1 MELKD
6 YLQVITRRKWWI
18 IAAILA
24 VTSAALIYSLVFQQ
38 KVYEATSRIILREKP
53 LGSYIFSTL
62 DLEDM
67 NTQPEISIQTQVE
80 LLRSKNLAVQVIEAL
95 QLELTPAQLMKKLKV
110 EPLSK
115 TNIIEIKVR
124 DRRSELARDIANQY
138 VIKYQEWRRSENVK
152 EVAAARTEV
161 WEALQKTKEEAITLS
176 REIEQRFGNR
186 PVPEELKVEQQIA
199 FNYYVDLQRT
209 YRELVINEELMSGGL
224 EILTDEDAPSKPV
237 EPQPVRAG
245 LLALLVGSLLGFA
258 LAFLVNYL
266 DDTIEGRE
274 EAERLFDVP
283 VLGEIPRSPEIKPD
297 SRSNIVM
304 ISSPRS
310 ATSEAFRTLR
320 TNIQYINYEHNS
332 KIILVTSSSPGEG
345 KTFVVANLG
354 VALAE
359 AGHKVLIICADMR
372 KPDLHG
378 CFHLQNKVGLST
390 VLIGKGEM
398 EKSLASPGFPNLK
411 VLTSGPLPPNPSE
424 LLGSRRRKEVLEKA
438 RTSFDFVLVD
448 SPPVLATSD
457 TAVLGPRVDGAI
469 IVINSGSSHR
479 DEAKKTRDLLS
490 QVKTRILG
498 TVLNNVAHAHAYGYY
513 YYYQYSQQGRR

>member
-6 YLQVITRRKWWI
+6 YLRVTNRRKWWI
-18 IAAILA
+18 IATILA
-24 VTSAALIYSLVFQQ
+24 VTSIALIYSLLFQD
-38 KVYEATSRIILREKP
+38 KVYEATSRIIVREKP
-53 LGSYIFSTL
+53 LGSDIFSTL

-67 NTQPEISIQTQVE
+67 STQPERSIQTQVE
-80 LLRSKNLAVQVIEAL
+80 LIRSKNLAAQVIEAL
-95 QLELTPAQLMKKLKV
+95 QLQLSPNELMKKLKV

-115 TNIIEIKVR
+115 TNIIEIKIK
-124 DRRSELARDIANQY
+124 DRRPELARDIANQY

-161 WEALQKTKEEAITLS
+161 WDALQKTKDEAIALS
-176 REIEQRFGNR
+176 REIEQRFGSQ

-245 LLALLVGSLLGFA
+245 LLALLVGSVLGFA

-266 DDTIEGRE
+266 DDTVEGRE
-274 EAERLFDVP
+274 EAERLFDAP
-283 VLGEIPRSPEIKPD
+283 VLGEIPRSPEIRAD

-310 ATSEAFRTLR
+310 ATSEAFRALR
-320 TNIQYINYEHNS
+320 TNIQYINYELKS
-332 KIILVTSSSPGEG
+332 KVILITSSGPGEG
-345 KTFVVANLG
+345 KTFVTANLG

-359 AGHKVLIICADMR
+359 AGHKVLIVCADMR
-372 KPDLHG
+372 KPGLHG
-378 CFHLQNKVGLST
+378 CFHLHNKAGLST

-398 EKSLASPGFPNLK
+398 EDFLASPGFPNLK

-424 LLGSRRRKEVLEKA
+424 LLGSRRMKEALEKA
-438 RTSFDFVLVD
+438 RSRFDFVLMD
-448 SPPVLATSD
+448 TPPVLATSD
-457 TAVLGPRVDGAI
+457 TAVLGPRVDGVI
-469 IVINSGSSHR
+469 IVINAGSSRR
-479 DEAKKTRDLLS
+479 DEAKKSRELLS

-498 TVLNNVAHAHAYGYY
+498 TVLNNVTHAHAYGYY
-513 YYYQYSQQGRR
+513 YYYHYSQQRGK